1 MKILFSSRILDTEID
16 VGLEFETERHRD
28 GTLLIKV
35 LHIPPE
41 IDIENMIK
49 NICDLGAAAEEQ
61 FRRNQEL
68 IRRMLGRV
76 PIFGRIKYR
85 FVSVF

>member
-1 MKILFSSRILDTEID
+1 MDTEIE
-16 VGLEFETERHRD
+16 VGLEFETERNVD

-35 LHIPPE
+35 IHIPPE

-68 IRRMLGRV
+68 IRRMLGAVRLNQV
-76 PIFGRIKYR
+76 KIHFLILNSGKY
-85 FVSVF
+85 F